1 MKKDS
6 STLSSYNID
15 SDVISKI
22 ARLFARQNGVNIS
35 FSEVQEP
42 IINKNS
48 IIIPSSC
55 KKWAKDPE
63 KVSLFR
69 GFLDLQIWKLR
80 TSSLIQESFK
90 KKEKVT
96 PSQDLLNAFIR
107 KSKTYNKL
115 NDTVNVEDIKF
126 RIFNDAKTPDLSL
139 GTEESFKKFV
149 SDPSI
154 VPALKYI
161 FDIFEVVRIENW
173 AGRSSFLGVKQNIQS
188 LHAHTFMNRKKFDS
202 EIMESLIQ
210 MALSVYFKS
219 TLDWINFK
227 ENTKFS
233 DMSSTWIDFYN
244 PYFAKLA
251 NELKYS
257 EDSYNLAVSLLLS
270 CFEQFE
276 APDLS
281 DPPPP
286 DSSEDS
292 EDSEEETEDGED
304 NKDSK
309 DKKDKKDKDSKD
321 KKDQDKEKKKDKESK
336 DKKDK
341 DKQDSEKK
349 ESSEDDSDNDE
360 SDSESDEEG
369 DGDES
374 EDGEK
379 QESDESSSSD
389 AEEGQSDAQDQ
400 KSDSSE
406 DGGEENGD
414 QEGDQEENSEN
425 SENGDPD
432 DSDSGNEDS
441 QSDGKNEANSQ
452 PKEKKESISKKDLEK
467 LIEELK
473 KAQEAKAQK
482 DEGDSEEQGESEAES
497 ENSEPGKS
505 NYGESS
511 AEKQKNKPLKEKDV
525 NGEKKEGDKK
535 ENKEYE
541 PPKFDMEEL
550 KKAPSAGG
558 GKTNERQLS
567 DTMQIFTDQEKA
579 EKTNNSIKQKA
590 IYGAPPEVLQND
602 RVIQIKEVDE
612 KRFKHLKDTVGKRAS
627 VVSNKMKNIIRVLAE
642 EDEEYDKQYGDLDE
656 DSLAEVATKNHA
668 IYYKT
673 NQGTN
678 HNNIAWFFLV
688 DLSGSM
694 GGHKCELAIQ
704 SLLTCCQAIYDAGNN
719 KFFVAGFDNGSY
731 GRYGDT
737 GHSRESSSYTQGIF
751 SRRDSMNIY
760 LVKKFS
766 DDWNKVKKTISSLRA
781 GGNNGDGD
789 ALKWAISRL
798 LEVENVSRRELI
810 VFSDGEP
817 SCGSDGYGL
826 LHEDLIQTV
835 KRGRELGI
843 GINSVGIMHNTSRFY
858 GEKNSLVIN
867 KIDELPEKFTK
878 MIRSVMLGPKS
889 LTVKKKGRKYN

>member
-15 SDVISKI
+15 DDVISKI

-48 IIIPSSC
+48 IIIPASC

-80 TSSLIQESFK
+80 TLSLIKESFD

-107 KSKTYNKL
+107 KSKTYNKIT
-115 NDTVNVEDIKF
+115 DTVNVENIKF
-126 RIFNDAKTPDLSL
+126 RVFSDSKTPDLSL
-139 GTEESFKKFV
+139 GTENSFKKFV

-161 FDIFEVVRIENW
+161 FDIFEVIRIENW
-173 AGRSSFLGVKQNIQS
+173 AGRSSFLGVKQNIQN

-210 MALSVYFKS
+210 MALSVYFKP
-219 TLDWINFK
+219 TLDWNNFN
-227 ENTKFS
+227 ELTKFS
-233 DMSSTWIDFYN
+233 DMSSTWISFYN
-244 PYFAKLA
+244 PYFSKLA
-251 NELKYS
+251 NELRYA
-257 EDSYNLAVSLLLS
+257 EDSYNLSVSLLLS

-286 DSSEDS
+286 DPE
-292 EDSEEETEDGED
+292 ESEESEEPEDDED

-309 DKKDKKDKDSKD
+309 DSKKDNKNKKDSKD
-321 KKDQDKEKKKDKESK
+321 NKNKEKDQKNKEKQ
-336 DKKDK
+336 DKKD
-341 DKQDSEKK
+341 SEKQ
-349 ESSEDDSDNDE
+349 ESSEEDSGDDE
-360 SDSESDEEG
+360 SNEEG
-369 DGDES
+369 DVDES

-379 QESDESSSSD
+379 QESDESSSGD

-400 KSDSSE
+400 ESDSSE
-406 DGGEENGD
+406 NSGKENDGQEKSQGEGS
-414 QEGDQEENSEN
+414 EGSEESDSDN
-425 SENGDPD
+425 
-432 DSDSGNEDS
+432 SDSGNEDS
-441 QSDGKNEANSQ
+441 PSNRENQTNSKPQEKEGKFS
-452 PKEKKESISKKDLEK
+452 KEDLEK
-467 LIEELK
+467 LFEDLK
-473 KAQEAKAQK
+473 KAQ
-482 DEGDSEEQGESEAES
+482 SENSES
-497 ENSEPGKS
+497 ENSENQEESTDDDTNSADS
-505 NYGESS
+505 NYKNST
-511 AEKQKNKPLKEKDV
+511 AEKQKNKPLKDPNDKS
-525 NGEKKEGDKK
+525 KKESPEKG
-535 ENKEYE
+535 KEYE
-541 PPKFDMEEL
+541 LPKFNIEEL
-550 KKAPSAGG
+550 KKQVPSGSAG
-558 GKTNERQLS
+558 TSDTRQLS
-567 DTMQIFTDQEKA
+567 DTMQIFTDQSKVEKIGD
-579 EKTNNSIKQKA
+579 KSKNNPIF
-590 IYGAPPEVLQND
+590 GAPPEILQRD
-602 RVIQIKEVDE
+602 KVIQVKDIDEV
-612 KRFKHLKDTVGKRAS
+612 RFKNLKDNVGKKAS

-694 GGHKCELAIQ
+694 GGQKCELAIQ

-719 KFFVAGFDNGSY
+719 KFFVAGFDNGDYRHSGWGG
-731 GRYGDT
+731 GRDVS
-737 GHSRESSSYTQGIF
+737 GHTPGIF
-751 SRRDSMNIY
+751 SRREVMNIY
-760 LVKKFS
+760 LVKKIG

-781 GGNNGDGD
+781 GGSNGDGD

-817 SCGSDGYGL
+817 SCHSDDMGL
-826 LHEDLIQTV
+826 LHKDLVQTI
-835 KRGRELGI
+835 KRGRELGV

-858 GEKNSLVIN
+858 GAENSLIIN

-878 MIRSVMLGPKS
+878 MIRSVMLGSKS
-889 LTVKKKGRKYN
+889 LMVKRKSRKYN